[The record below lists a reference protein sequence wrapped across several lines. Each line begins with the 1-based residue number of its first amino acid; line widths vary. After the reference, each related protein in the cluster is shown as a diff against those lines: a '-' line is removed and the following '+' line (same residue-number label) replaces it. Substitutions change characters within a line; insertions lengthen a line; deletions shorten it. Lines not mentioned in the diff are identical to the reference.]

1 MKQIIID
8 VQTDEGKVP
17 EAIWWNAT
25 DNPADDAQ
33 KAKAMMLA
41 FWDGAEK
48 SALRIDLWTK
58 DMMVDEMGDFF
69 FQAYMTMADTFGRAT
84 RNAELVADMKAFATN
99 FQRKF
104 KEWQLLENKA
114 S

>member
-8 VQTDEGKVP
+8 VKTDEGKVP

-25 DNPADDAQ
+25 DNPAEEAQ

-58 DMMVDEMGDFF
+58 DMNVEEMNLFLY
-69 FQAYMTMADTFGRAT
+69 QTLATLADTFERAT
-84 RNAELVADMKAFATN
+84 DNKEVAEDVRAFAHELGH
-99 FQRKF
+99 K
-104 KEWQLLENKA
+104 LEVFGEDHKH
-114 S
+114 